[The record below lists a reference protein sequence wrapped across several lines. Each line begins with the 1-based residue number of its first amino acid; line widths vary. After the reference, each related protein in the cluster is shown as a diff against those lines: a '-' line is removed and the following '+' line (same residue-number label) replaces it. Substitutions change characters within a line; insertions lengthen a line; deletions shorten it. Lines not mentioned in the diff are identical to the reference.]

1 MKNLLILIVSLLM
14 TYNISA
20 QTTSVVNEKSKR
32 HLVEIGDGLY
42 QVTIKCGSGTN
53 LQTGYYKNVNDDLLR
68 TGVWK
73 MYNDGK
79 LIVKAEFEN
88 DRLLWIKSQG
98 VVYTSEEIELQR
110 LRRRV
115 SYLEQNM
122 VVGTN

>member
-32 HLVEIGDGLY
+32 HLVELGDGLY

>member
-20 QTTSVVNEKSKR
+20 QTTDVVNGKSKK
-32 HLVEIGDGLY
+32 HLVELGDGLY
-42 QVTIKCGSGTN
+42 EVTIECESGSTV
-53 LQTGYYKNVNDDLLR
+53 QTGYYRNINDNFLR

-73 MYNDGK
+73 MYNEGK

-88 DRLLWIKSQG
+88 DRLVWIKSQG
-98 VVYTSEEIELQR
+98 VVYTSEEIELHR
-110 LRRRV
+110 LRKRV

>member
-32 HLVEIGDGLY
+32 RLVELGDGLY